1 LQAAENGHKSAKA
14 DVKELMN
21 NADVAVSR
29 LCDVIMQQA
38 DEIKDLKVQLA
49 AGGGADELKELKQ
62 KIAELVE

>member
-1 LQAAENGHKSAKA
+1 
-14 DVKELMN
+14 MN